1 MKTLRNIFSFVYA
14 IDKGIWRE
22 KINPTRYI
30 GTISLM
36 LVLFIGLEMTD
47 KIATGSYD
55 EYYGYTGSIQYVFGG
70 LAVIAL
76 IFVINIAEAIVS
88 STKGYIPAVRAL
100 LHFGLYLVFFIIGVL
115 LGKHKSTANVM
126 YIILLLYAIT
136 YLVIE
141 VVAAFTVKEDD
152 EAEVE
157 AEEVDADVYE
167 QPAPTPRFCGQCG
180 APLEPGHQYCGHCGY
195 PV

>member
-55 EYYGYTGSIQYVFGG
+55 DYGYTGSIQYMFGG
-70 LAVIAL
+70 LSLIAL

-100 LHFGLYLVFFIIGVL
+100 LHFGLYLVFFVVGVL
-115 LGKHKSTANVM
+115 LGAHVSTAQVM
-126 YIILLLYAIT
+126 YIVLALYAIA

-141 VVAAFTVKEDD
+141 VVAAFTVKEGD

-157 AEEVDADVYE
+157 AEEADAPYVYE
-167 QPAPTPRFCGQCG
+167 QSASTPRFCGHCG
-180 APLEPGHQYCGHCGY
+180 APIEPNHQFCGQCGQR
-195 PV
+195 V